1 MTTQNN
7 SEALLNYLI
16 NQANTE
22 KKDWFGFKQQK
33 ITGINLAYKIAENHA
48 DKLTPDEVVEYVRK
62 LNDAIFQ
69 KLIMG
74 SK

>member
-33 ITGINLAYKIAENHA
+33 ITGINLAYKMAENHA

-62 LNDAIFQ
+62 LNDCIFQ

>member
-16 NQANTE
+16 SQANTE

-33 ITGINLAYKIAENHA
+33 ITGINLAYRMAENHA
-48 DKLTPDEVVEYVRK
+48 DKLSPEEIVEYVRQ
-62 LNDAIFQ
+62 LNDCIFH

-74 SK
+74 K

>member
-16 NQANTE
+16 SQANTE

-33 ITGINLAYKIAENHA
+33 ITGINLAYRMAENLG
-48 DKLTPDEVVEYVRK
+48 DKLSPEEIVEYVRQ
-62 LNDAIFQ
+62 LNDCIFH

-74 SK
+74 K